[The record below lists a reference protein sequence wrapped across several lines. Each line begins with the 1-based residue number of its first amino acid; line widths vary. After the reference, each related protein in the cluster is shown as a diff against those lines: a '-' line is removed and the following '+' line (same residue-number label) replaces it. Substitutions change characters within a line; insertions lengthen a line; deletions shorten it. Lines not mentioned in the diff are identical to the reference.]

1 MERILLEMFS
11 KIGVIYIGVRMGL
24 FLRVVILIY
33 NFIFDLYKEVVEVMV
48 SFNCMEIKMLKL
60 D

>member
-1 MERILLEMFS
+1 MFS